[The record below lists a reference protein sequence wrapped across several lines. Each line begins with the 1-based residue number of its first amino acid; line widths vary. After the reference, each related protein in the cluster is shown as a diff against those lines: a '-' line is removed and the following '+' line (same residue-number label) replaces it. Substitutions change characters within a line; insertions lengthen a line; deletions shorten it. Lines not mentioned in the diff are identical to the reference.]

1 MTVELST
8 LASGLRVVT
17 ETIPGALAASAG
29 VWVGVGSRDEPAEL
43 SGVSHFLEHLLFK
56 GTTTRSARAI
66 AEAID
71 RVGGE
76 MNAFTT
82 KESTAYYARL
92 PAPDL
97 RLGLEVLGD
106 VLTDP
111 ALRDADVESERT
123 VILEELAADDDAP
136 EDRAHVLAFES
147 LFPDHPLGRE
157 TAGTRETVAAIA
169 PEDVRAFFARW
180 YRPPTMVVAVAG
192 PHRHDDVVAEV
203 ERCFAGAAA
212 ASADGPVRP
221 TRVPPSPEV
230 RALAVQR
237 RRTEQAHLVVGF
249 RGPDRDDPDREAL
262 DVLNHTLGGG
272 MSSRLFEEIRERR
285 GLAYSVFSAPSTYS
299 DAGALSVY
307 AGTSPGHLDEVLDL
321 VDAEL
326 DRLMSDGVNDD
337 ELAIAVGYLTG
348 SFVLGLE
355 DTGARMSRLG
365 GHVTARGH
373 VRPVEDQIAR
383 YRAVTHADVR
393 RVAARVLAGPRSLT
407 AVGPVTRKAL
417 AAR

>member
-1 MTVELST
+1 VTVELTT

-29 VWVGVGSRDEPAEL
+29 VWVGVGSRDEPASL
-43 SGVSHFLEHLLFK
+43 GGVSHFLEHLLFK
-56 GTTTRSARAI
+56 GTLDRSARAI

-82 KESTAYYARL
+82 KESTAYYTRL

-97 RLGLEVLGD
+97 ALGLAILGD
-106 VLTDP
+106 VLTAP

-123 VILEELAADDDAP
+123 VILEELAADDDSP
-136 EDRAHVLAFES
+136 DDQAHVLTFES

-157 TAGTRETVAAIA
+157 TAGTRETVAAIT
-169 PEDVRAFFARW
+169 PDDVRAFFARW
-180 YRPPTMVVAVAG
+180 YRPGTMVVAVAG
-192 PHRHDDVVAEV
+192 PQRHDEVVAEV
-203 ERCFAGAAA
+203 ERRFVGAA
-212 ASADGPVRP
+212 GGERPVRNAP
-221 TRVPPSPEV
+221 ADSV
-230 RALAVQR
+230 RPLAVKR
-237 RRTEQAHLVVGF
+237 RSTEQAHVVVGF

-272 MSSRLFEEIRERR
+272 MSSRLFEEIREQR
-285 GLAYSVFSAPSTYS
+285 GLAYSVFSAPSSYS

-307 AGTSPGHLDEVLDL
+307 AGTSPAHVHEVLDL
-321 VDAEL
+321 VEVEL
-326 DRLMSDGVNDD
+326 SRMVADGLTPD

-365 GHVTARGH
+365 GHVTARGY
-373 VRPVEDQIAR
+373 VRPVAEQIER
-383 YRAVTHADVR
+383 YRAVGLDDIR
-393 RVAARVLAGPRSLT
+393 RVAARVLSGPRTLT
-407 AVGPVTRKAL
+407 AVGPVTKKSLQSR
-417 AAR
+417 